1 MVEVTKES
9 NVKSMRRFW
18 GGLRG
23 QGKSQESVG
32 TETTT
37 SGTSTPVN
45 EDDNI
50 PLIERIKMDM
60 AASSSSLG
68 KRSSNPTG
76 ASETLEESASEQ
88 SSTSWMNEES
98 HSLLSLVGSRSITR
112 PSSTRQAEP
121 AEEGDA
127 APRVNTS
134 LKKKLIKVKRT
145 PGSACSVDGSV
156 DISVLSAMKSAGKTK
171 FTAKEL
177 KEMGVDIPAQRGRAV
192 TKVKSRSEE
201 SDKSVRRSRSKS
213 RVRSDGDD
221 SSKRSSSR
229 GRDRDKLRSKSIGRA
244 RSRSRVRA
252 RSSTSVSGN
261 DEEEATQVVPIEIR
275 PKSPSKEKLSV
286 KERAKNFEHKGEAA
300 RTVDKVKDSSS
311 SRLPTVP
318 GATLHDSASRGKDST
333 EKSRSRSVHRRSI
346 EPEDRDSESPEKSS
360 RGRDSTE
367 KTTRRSRS
375 VHCRSTEEDDP
386 DAGEKTARRSRSVH
400 RRSIDLDDRDGESPE
415 KSSRGRDSTEKSPRR
430 SKSVHRRSIEQD
442 DRESESPE
450 KSSRGK
456 DSTEKTTRRSRSV
469 HRRSIED
476 DPEPEIGEKTVRR
489 SRSVHRRTIEQ
500 DDHDAESP
508 GKTSR
513 GKDATE
519 KSPRRSKSVRRRSI
533 DLNDGVESPVKS
545 RGRDTAEKSP
555 RRSKSVRRRSI
566 DHDDRINDSPG
577 KSSRSKNVTEKSP
590 RRSKSVH
597 RRSIGQGESSAE
609 GKRRKSLASEKSP
622 RQRSIGTDEE
632 GRSPRRSVASPGKSP
647 HRRSKSIGRKVE
659 PKPKPQDY
667 EDYSSSE
674 ESMPPVPTQILIRP
688 DQEDETDEEKEAPK
702 LITKNNDEIY
712 SKIKHAGITQEQF
725 LALTQAGLTIT
736 NEE

>member
-1 MVEVTKES
+1 MVEVTKEN

-18 GGLRG
+18 GGLR

-32 TETTT
+32 TDTTT
-37 SGTSTPVN
+37 SGTSTPAN

-68 KRSSNPTG
+68 KRSTTKG
-76 ASETLEESASEQ
+76 ASETVEESVSEQ

-98 HSLLSLVGSRSITR
+98 HSVLSLVGPRSITR
-112 PSSTRQAEP
+112 APSTRKVEPSEDAE
-121 AEEGDA
+121 A

-145 PGSACSVDGSV
+145 PGSAASVDGSV

-192 TKVKSRSEE
+192 AKVKE

-213 RVRSDGDD
+213 RARDGDD
-221 SSKRSSSR
+221 SSKHSSSR
-229 GRDRDKLRSKSIGRA
+229 GRDKLRSKSSGRA
-244 RSRSRVRA
+244 RSRVRA
-252 RSSTSVSGN
+252 RSSTSVCGN
-261 DEEEATQVVPIEIR
+261 YEEEATQVVPIEIR

-286 KERAKNFEHKGEAA
+286 KERAKNFEQKSEAA
-300 RTVDKVKDSSS
+300 KVKDGSA
-311 SRLPTVP
+311 SRLPSVP

-333 EKSRSRSVHRRSI
+333 EKTRSRSVHRRSI
-346 EPEDRDSESPEKSS
+346 EVEDRESESLEKSS
-360 RGRDSTE
+360 RGRDATE
-367 KTTRRSRS
+367 KTTRRSKS
-375 VHCRSTEEDDP
+375 VHRRSTEEEEQ

-400 RRSIDLDDRDGESPE
+400 RRSIDLDDRDGES
-415 KSSRGRDSTEKSPRR
+415 RGKDSAEKSPRR
-430 SKSVHRRSIEQD
+430 SKSVHRRIIDLD
-442 DRESESPE
+442 DRDSESPA
-450 KSSRGK
+450 KSSRGR
-456 DSTEKTTRRSRSV
+456 DVTEKTTRRSRSV
-469 HRRSIED
+469 HRRNVED
-476 DPEPEIGEKTVRR
+476 DPETEAGEKTVRR
-489 SRSVHRRTIEQ
+489 SRSVHRRSIDVE
-500 DDHDAESP
+500 DVDGESP
-508 GKTSR
+508 GKSSR
-513 GKDATE
+513 GRDAAV
-519 KSPRRSKSVRRRSI
+519 KSPRSRSKSVRRRSI
-533 DLNDGVESPVKS
+533 DANEGVESPVKS
-545 RGRDTAEKSP
+545 SRGRDATEKSP

-566 DHDDRINDSPG
+566 DHDDRITDSPG

-609 GKRRKSLASEKSP
+609 GTRRKSLASEKSP

-632 GRSPRRSVASPGKSP
+632 GRSPRRSVTSSGKSP

-659 PKPKPQDY
+659 PKPKSQDY

-688 DQEDETDEEKEAPK
+688 DQEDETDEEKEVPQQVK
-702 LITKNNDEIY
+702 KNSDEIY